1 MRAILKYPK
10 HPSILAIKR
19 KNVKSDNRFYFSHVT
34 LEEVLIEIK
43 KVDVLKAAKE
53 TDIPRKIAKENT
65 DILVNFIFQSL
76 NYVIVTSNFPAA
88 FKLAKITPAFK
99 KASKCFV
106 ENYRRVRILPD
117 VSKIYEHLLFKEMND
132 YFEDLASKYQRGLRQ
147 WLSAQYCLI
156 TTLQKRKKFVDK
168 GKTFAALLADLS
180 KAFDCLMIRLKNVFD
195 VCLTQSTQKV
205 RIS

>member
-10 HPSILAIKR
+10 HHSILAIKR

-43 KVDVLKAAKE
+43 KLDVSKAAKE

-65 DILVNFIFQSL
+65 DIFVNFIFQSL
-76 NYVIVTSNFPAA
+76 NYVIVTSNFPVA

-99 KASKCFV
+99 KASKRFV
-106 ENYRRVRILPD
+106 ENYGRVSILPD

-132 YFEDLASKYQRGLRQ
+132 YFEDLASRYQRGLRQ
-147 WLSAQYCLI
+147 GLSAQYCLI
-156 TTLQKRKKFVDK
+156 TVLQKRRKFVDK

-195 VCLTQSTQKV
+195 VCLTQSTQKI

>member
-65 DILVNFIFQSL
+65 DIFVNFIF
-76 NYVIVTSNFPAA
+76 
-88 FKLAKITPAFK
+88 AKITPAFK